1 VGNFL
6 RAVRPAPPELH
17 PIQIHELLSETIRFM
32 KTEIEDRGILV
43 QASWPETL
51 PRIEGDAAQLRQ
63 AFYNLIRNAVQ
74 AMPEGGLLRVVCEE
88 KEEFVEIAFADTGHG
103 IAPENLVR
111 IMEPY
116 FTTKPGGTGLG
127 MLIVERI
134 IRNHGGQFTIESEVD
149 KGTVFTLRLPLHERR
164 VRLLEAPQ
172 P

>member
-1 VGNFL
+1 
-6 RAVRPAPPELH
+6 
-17 PIQIHELLSETIRFM
+17 
-32 KTEIEDRGILV
+32 
-43 QASWPETL
+43 
-51 PRIEGDAAQLRQ
+51 
-63 AFYNLIRNAVQ
+63 
-74 AMPEGGLLRVVCEE
+74 
-88 KEEFVEIAFADTGHG
+88 
-103 IAPENLVR
+103 
-111 IMEPY
+111 MEPY